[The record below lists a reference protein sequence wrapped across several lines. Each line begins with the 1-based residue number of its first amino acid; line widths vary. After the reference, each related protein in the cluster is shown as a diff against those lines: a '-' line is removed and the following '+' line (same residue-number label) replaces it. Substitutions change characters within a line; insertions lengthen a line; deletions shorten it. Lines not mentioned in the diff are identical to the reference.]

1 MTCLDRT
8 LADRLLRIFKLS
20 PWSRSLADRNLRIF
34 TLLLEPLFGGPQLA
48 DFQTPFGAALWR
60 TAFAVLGLI
69 VLELLDPRERGAL
82 DPLRH
87 NQFVRLSCIS
97 RFNGNRVRGMP
108 LE

>member
-34 TLLLEPLFGGPQLA
+34 KLLSEPLFGGPQLA

-60 TAFAVLGLI
+60 TAFADFQTLFWNLTFEGFICNLT
-69 VLELLDPRERGAL
+69 LEGFICNLT
-82 DPLRH
+82 
-87 NQFVRLSCIS
+87 
-97 RFNGNRVRGMP
+97 
-108 LE
+108 LEGFIL

>member
-1 MTCLDRT
+1 MKFLGPVKSRPPLDH
-8 LADRLLRIFKLS
+8 S
-20 PWSRSLADRNLRIF
+20 
-34 TLLLEPLFGGPQLA
+34 
-48 DFQTPFGAALWR
+48 TPELVAEQFPHL
-60 TAFAVLGLI
+60 LGLI

-87 NQFVRLSCIS
+87 NQFVRLFGIS